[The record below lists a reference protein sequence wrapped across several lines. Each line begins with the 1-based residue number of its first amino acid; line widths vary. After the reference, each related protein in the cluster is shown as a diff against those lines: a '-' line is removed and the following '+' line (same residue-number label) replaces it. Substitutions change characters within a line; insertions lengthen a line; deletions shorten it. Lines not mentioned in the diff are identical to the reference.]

1 MVVRNLRWKTPSE
14 VLFYNNFMKMG
25 FKIYLL
31 ATFMF
36 LISACS
42 SQDRVSTPLSLA
54 TVTENDVEVSI
65 HLEGNANGGYVLSAT
80 FTPQPGLHLYS
91 KDIPITGV
99 EGLGRPTLLEVPSES
114 HMKPLGELIES
125 VPAEVPNFEPRE
137 LLVYPAGAVT
147 LSLPVELPPG
157 NDWVEDVVKVTYM
170 SCSETGCKPP
180 VVGKLVSIRIPGTG
194 IMADQG
200 K

>member
-1 MVVRNLRWKTPSE
+1 MKK
-14 VLFYNNFMKMG
+14 VL
-25 FKIYLL
+25 KIYLL
-31 ATFMF
+31 VVFVF
-36 LISACS
+36 IFSGCS
-42 SQDRVSTPLSLA
+42 SRNNISTPLSLA

-65 HLEGNANGGYVLSAT
+65 HLDRDANGDYFLAAT

-99 EGLGRPTLLEVPSES
+99 EGLGRPTLLELTSES
-114 HMKPLGELIES
+114 RMKPLGELIES
-125 VPAEVPNFEPRE
+125 VPAGVPNFEPRE

-147 LSLPVELPPG
+147 LSLPVELPAG
-157 NDWVEDVVKVTYM
+157 NDWVDDVVKVTYM

-180 VVGKLVSIRIPGTG
+180 VVGKLVAVRLPGAD

>member
-1 MVVRNLRWKTPSE
+1 MKVKYKNFFLIASF
-14 VLFYNNFMKMG
+14 LF
-25 FKIYLL
+25 
-31 ATFMF
+31 
-36 LISACS
+36 ISACS
-42 SQDRVSTPLSLA
+42 SQTRVSTPVSLA
-54 TVTENDVEVSI
+54 AVTENDVEVSI
-65 HLEGNANGGYVLSAT
+65 YLDSNANGDYFLAAT

-99 EGLGRPTLLEVPSES
+99 EGLGRPTLLELTPES
-114 HMKPLGELIES
+114 RMKPLGELVES

-147 LSLPVELPPG
+147 LSLPVELPEG

-180 VVGKLVSIRIPGTG
+180 VVGKLVAVRIPGAD

>member
-1 MVVRNLRWKTPSE
+1 M
-14 VLFYNNFMKMG
+14 
-25 FKIYLL
+25 I
-31 ATFMF
+31 A
-36 LISACS
+36 
-42 SQDRVSTPLSLA
+42 
-54 TVTENDVEVSI
+54 
-65 HLEGNANGGYVLSAT
+65 
-80 FTPQPGLHLYS
+80 
-91 KDIPITGV
+91 V

-147 LSLPVELPPG
+147 LSLPVELPEG

-180 VVGKLVSIRIPGTG
+180 VVGKLVAVRIPGAD